1 MGADLFD
8 ARPDLLV
15 DTADDVLGWS
25 LRELCLDGPIEH
37 LSETDKAQPGLYA
50 LSVVLWE
57 EFERSLASSHVPMP
71 SAAAGHS
78 LGEFSALGAAGS
90 FGFAA
95 GLKLVATR
103 GLAMATAATAESS
116 SMAALLGA
124 DDQLAEKIASD
135 RRSEGGRLW
144 VANLNAPGQ
153 VVMAGSASDIVWLTD
168 SASRLGVRRVI
179 ELNVAGAFHSPYME
193 PAVARVK
200 TALDKNEFHA
210 LRFDV
215 WSNVTAAPL
224 QPEMVA
230 ELALRQLTSPVRFSE
245 SLAGIQATGVDTFVH
260 VGPGNLTAG
269 MAKRAAPGSR
279 ILVVNGLGS
288 IDDAVAALGEAIL

>member
-25 LRELCLDGPIEH
+25 LRELCLDGPIEA
-37 LSETDKAQPGLYA
+37 LSETDKAQPALYA
-50 LSVVLWE
+50 LSVAMWE
-57 EFERSLASSHVPMP
+57 EFERCLASSNLAMP

-78 LGEFSALGAAGS
+78 LGEFSALKAAGS
-90 FGFAA
+90 FGFSA
-95 GLKLVATR
+95 GLELVVTR
-103 GLAMATAATAESS
+103 GLAMATAARAESS

-124 DDQLAEKIASD
+124 DDELAEKIASD
-135 RRSEGGRLW
+135 RRSDGGRLW

-153 VVMAGSASDIVWLTD
+153 VVMAGSASDIIWL
-168 SASRLGVRRVI
+168 SENAGRLGVRRVI
-179 ELNVAGAFHSPYME
+179 ELNVAGAFHSPYMQ
-193 PAVARVK
+193 PAVARVNA
-200 TALDKNEFHA
+200 ALDEVEFDA

-224 QPEMVA
+224 QPEMVS

-245 SLAGIQATGVDTFVH
+245 SLAGIQETGVGTFVH
-260 VGPGNLTAG
+260 VGPGNVTAG

-279 ILVVNGLGS
+279 TLVVNDIGS
-288 IDDAVAALGEAIL
+288 IDGAIAALGDAIQ